1 MLQEESEKAPSA
13 SPKLITVDI
22 VHPGPFPPII
32 QIVRTFLTAKKGRSI
47 QEEPRSYKSLGTRP
61 WFGDLYSI
69 LPFPPFNWL
78 TIQVSCTCTYV
89 HTIRYMTS
97 HQSLPTY
104 PFTLL
109 LLTLSQ
115 KSQSSY
121 LRIKT
126 HAQYLYLLS
135 PRPQLIPF
143 PVPHLPFESFHQEMK
158 YGETLQQR
166 SIPLWETCM
175 STLSIRCHHM
185 FAVLTSQSPR

>member
-1 MLQEESEKAPSA
+1 MLQEESKGSA

-32 QIVRTFLTAKKGRSI
+32 IQIVRTFLTAKKRQEHTRRTKILQISWHPSLVRRLVLHTPISPI
-47 QEEPRSYKSLGTRP
+47 QLADNPSFVYM
-61 WFGDLYSI
+61 YI
-69 LPFPPFNWL
+69 
-78 TIQVSCTCTYV
+78 CTYN
-89 HTIRYMTS
+89 TIHDLTPIAPYT
-97 HQSLPTY
+97 
-104 PFTLL
+104 PF
-109 LLTLSQ
+109 TLSQ